1 MTTQNNNTIT
11 KQDLKEVLS
20 ERFKP
25 VYWILGGMLTIFLFS
40 TLAIVGMM
48 FDLWGS
54 VGENTTRNKTSIIT
68 NFKKI
73 KISNNMFVL

>member
-54 VGENTTRNKTSIIT
+54 VGENTADIENLQTQHATKHP
-68 NFKKI
+68 
-73 KISNNMFVL
+73 